1 VRLSSRL
8 SLTQQNALLLVV
20 FFIAF
25 ELLTT
30 VATAY
35 FLMLPM
41 ARRSA
46 ADLAGLMTLSAQTW
60 SELPPVTRPAFEY
73 ELVRSHALAL
83 RAEPPQNA
91 LAPTWHEPY
100 LKFLVEALNARAGEP
115 VASSL
120 ELVGDEEW
128 FWVSLPAGGGRLSVG
143 LPHERIGPRPIH
155 ALLVSLAG
163 GVLLTLVAAW
173 WLARRTT
180 RPLHRLERAVTSLG
194 RGQKPERL
202 PETGP
207 REIAAL
213 SRRFNEMTKQVEELL
228 AARTVLLAGVSHD
241 LRTPLARL
249 RLAVEMLVRKPSPQ
263 LAEQVENDIVAMD
276 RLIADVLTLARGL
289 GHEAVQRVV
298 LSELCT
304 ELVQAIPGAVDKV
317 QVEMAGLVLD
327 VPVGAL
333 RRILANLLE
342 NALRYGGDQPVSLR
356 ADVEGGRC
364 RIGVLDRGPGIP
376 PAELETVFRPFYRL
390 ETSRSVNTGGS
401 GLGLAIVKQLAT
413 AQGWQVTLQAR
424 AGGGLA
430 AWLEV
435 PLQPSAKERRE
446 GLLLEKKA
454 HSN

>member
-1 VRLSSRL
+1 MRLSSRL
-8 SLTQQNALLLVV
+8 SLTQQNALLLVI

-25 ELLTT
+25 ELLTA
-30 VATAY
+30 VVTAY

-46 ADLAGLMTLSAQTW
+46 SDLSGLMTLSVQTW
-60 SELPPVTRPAFEY
+60 NELPPVTRPAFEY

-91 LAPTWHEPY
+91 EAPTWHEPF
-100 LKFLVEALNARAGEP
+100 LKFLVAALNERVGEP

-143 LPHERIGPRPIH
+143 LPHERIGPRPLH

-163 GVLLTLVAAW
+163 GMLLSLAAAW

-180 RPLHRLERAVTSLG
+180 RPLQRLEQAVTSLG
-194 RGQKPERL
+194 RGQTPERL

-249 RLAVEMLVRKPSPQ
+249 RLAVEMLVRRPSPQ
-263 LAEQVENDIVAMD
+263 LAAQVEGDIEAMD
-276 RLIADVLTLARGL
+276 RLIGDVLTLARGL

-298 LSELCT
+298 LSDFCEK
-304 ELVQAIPGAVDKV
+304 LVQSIPGAADTV
-317 QVEMAGLVLD
+317 QVEIADVALD
-327 VPVGAL
+327 VPPGAL

-342 NALRYGGDQPVSLR
+342 NALRYGGGQPVSLR
-356 ADVEGGRC
+356 AEIQDGRC
-364 RIGVLDRGPGIP
+364 RIGVLDRGPGIAP
-376 PAELETVFRPFYRL
+376 DELETVYRPFYRL
-390 ETSRSVNTGGS
+390 EASRSVNTGGS
-401 GLGLAIVKQLAT
+401 GLGLAIVRQLAM
-413 AQGWQVTLQAR
+413 AQGWQASLQAR
-424 AGGGLA
+424 EGGGLA
-430 AWLEV
+430 AWLEI
-435 PLQPSAKERRE
+435 PLQQAGKM
-446 GLLLEKKA
+446 G
-454 HSN
+454 